1 LRKKGINID
10 RNNLNYAR
18 RFADEVGVSRESVSD
33 IITKFGKNGKIA
45 EITKDFKP
53 FIYNIWNTPKINNE
67 AKHIKTPKETAP
79 IMAIDL
85 TKREQLIWIL
95 FGVIVIAV
103 ILFLMKDKIIPARL
117 ISSIKYG

>member
-1 LRKKGINID
+1 M
-10 RNNLNYAR
+10 
-18 RFADEVGVSRESVSD
+18 
-33 IITKFGKNGKIA
+33 
-45 EITKDFKP
+45 TKDFKP
-53 FIYNIWNTPKINNE
+53 FLCEYVTGTKSQSESESDSRNKTPFYRKLSGSTDNATHPNHQLVTTSQDS
-67 AKHIKTPKETAP
+67 APTSHFTTKHIKTPKETAP